1 MIANIRIRADGQSSA
16 LCPLDLM
23 KFGID
28 DVRQRMK
35 ERGIANDS
43 FFICGFSDWGIDT
56 VLTLEEAYLLK
67 TAIIGFY
74 DGDDY
79 VVQHMLR
86 NHKPI
91 SEVISHYYRF
101 LSKDEVEVMQYLL
114 RNQEVSS
121 VVEFFFKANNWIS
134 ALQLYINQGLI
145 LNTKKGFY
153 IQVI

>member
-35 ERGIANDS
+35 ERGIVNDS

-101 LSKDEVEVMQYLL
+101 LSKDEVEVMQHLL

-121 VVEFFFKANNWIS
+121 VVEFFFKANNWIN

>member
-35 ERGIANDS
+35 ERGITNDS

-101 LSKDEVEVMQYLL
+101 LSKDEVEVMQHLL

-145 LNTKKGFY
+145 LNTNKGFY

>member
-16 LCPLDLM
+16 LCSLDLM

-35 ERGIANDS
+35 ERGIAKDS

-79 VVQHMLR
+79 IVQHMLR

-101 LSKDEVEVMQYLL
+101 LSKDETKVMKHLL
-114 RNQEVSS
+114 READMDS
-121 VVEFFFKANNWIS
+121 VVDFFFQASSWVN
-134 ALQLYINQGLI
+134 ALQTYIDHGI
-145 LNTKKGFY
+145 VLNTNKGFY
-153 IQVI
+153 VQIV

>member
-1 MIANIRIRADGQSSA
+1 MIANIRIRADGNSQS
-16 LCPLDLM
+16 LCQLDLL

-43 FFICGFSDWGIDT
+43 FFICGFSDWEIDT

-67 TAIIGFY
+67 TAIIGLY

-79 VVQHMLR
+79 VVRHMLR

-101 LSKDEVEVMQYLL
+101 LSKDEVEVMQHLL

>member
-43 FFICGFSDWGIDT
+43 FFICGFYDWGIDT

-79 VVQHMLR
+79 VVRHMLR

-101 LSKDEVEVMQYLL
+101 LSKDEVEVMQHLL

>member
-43 FFICGFSDWGIDT
+43 FFICGFSDWEIDT

-79 VVQHMLR
+79 VVRHMLR

-101 LSKDEVEVMQYLL
+101 LSKDEVEVMQHLL

-121 VVEFFFKANNWIS
+121 IVEFFFKANNWIN

>member
-35 ERGIANDS
+35 ERGIAKDS
-43 FFICGFSDWGIDT
+43 FFICGFSDWGVDT

-86 NHKPI
+86 NHKLI

-101 LSKDEVEVMQYLL
+101 LSKDEVEVMQHLL

>member
-23 KFGID
+23 KFSID

-79 VVQHMLR
+79 IVQHMLR

-91 SEVISHYYRF
+91 LEVISHYYRF
-101 LSKDEVEVMQYLL
+101 LSKDEVEVMQHLL

>member
-1 MIANIRIRADGQSSA
+1 MIANIRIRTDGQSSA

-28 DVRQRMK
+28 DVQQRMK

-101 LSKDEVEVMQYLL
+101 LSKDEVEVMQHLL

-121 VVEFFFKANNWIS
+121 VVEFFFKANNWIN

>member
-43 FFICGFSDWGIDT
+43 FFICGFYDWGIDT

-101 LSKDEVEVMQYLL
+101 LSKDEVEVMQHLL

>member
-1 MIANIRIRADGQSSA
+1 MIANIRIRTDGKSSA

-43 FFICGFSDWGIDT
+43 FSICGFSDWGIDT

-79 VVQHMLR
+79 IVQHMLR

-101 LSKDEVEVMQYLL
+101 LSKDEVEVMQHLL

>member
-28 DVRQRMK
+28 DVWQRMK
-35 ERGIANDS
+35 ERGIAKDS

-79 VVQHMLR
+79 IVQHMLR

-91 SEVISHYYRF
+91 SEVISHYYCF
-101 LSKDEVEVMQYLL
+101 LSKDEVEVMQHLL

>member
-35 ERGIANDS
+35 ERGIAKDS

-101 LSKDEVEVMQYLL
+101 LSKDEVEVMQHLL

>member
-35 ERGIANDS
+35 ERGIANNS

-79 VVQHMLR
+79 VVRHMLR

-101 LSKDEVEVMQYLL
+101 LSKDEVEVMQHLL

>member
-35 ERGIANDS
+35 ERGIAKDS

-79 VVQHMLR
+79 VVRHMLR

-101 LSKDEVEVMQYLL
+101 LSKDEVEVMQHLL

-121 VVEFFFKANNWIS
+121 IVEFFFKANNWIN

>member
-16 LCPLDLM
+16 LCSLDLM

-35 ERGIANDS
+35 ERGIAKDS

-79 VVQHMLR
+79 IVQHMLR
-86 NHKPI
+86 NYKPI

-101 LSKDEVEVMQYLL
+101 LSKDEVEVMQHLL

>member
-1 MIANIRIRADGQSSA
+1 MIANVRIRADGQSSA

-43 FFICGFSDWGIDT
+43 FFICGFSDWEIDT

-101 LSKDEVEVMQYLL
+101 LSKDEVEVMQHLL

>member
-79 VVQHMLR
+79 VVQHLLR

-101 LSKDEVEVMQYLL
+101 LSKDEVEVMQHLL

>member
-43 FFICGFSDWGIDT
+43 FFICGFSDWEIDT

-67 TAIIGFY
+67 TAIVGLY

-79 VVQHMLR
+79 VVRHMLR

-91 SEVISHYYRF
+91 SEIISHYYRF
-101 LSKDEVEVMQYLL
+101 LSKDEVEVMQHLL

>member
-23 KFGID
+23 KFSID

-79 VVQHMLR
+79 IVQHMLR

-101 LSKDEVEVMQYLL
+101 LSKDEVEVMQHLL

>member
-35 ERGIANDS
+35 ERGIAKDS
-43 FFICGFSDWGIDT
+43 FFICGFSDWGVDT

-101 LSKDEVEVMQYLL
+101 LSKDEVEVMQHLL

>member
-35 ERGIANDS
+35 ERGIAKDS

-79 VVQHMLR
+79 IVQHMLR

-101 LSKDEVEVMQYLL
+101 LSKDEVEVMQHLL

-145 LNTKKGFY
+145 LNTKQGFY

>member
-1 MIANIRIRADGQSSA
+1 MIANIRIRADGNSQS
-16 LCPLDLM
+16 LCQLDLL

-67 TAIIGFY
+67 TAIIGLY

-101 LSKDEVEVMQYLL
+101 LSKDEVEVMQHLL

-153 IQVI
+153 IQII

>member
-1 MIANIRIRADGQSSA
+1 
-16 LCPLDLM
+16 
-23 KFGID
+23 
-28 DVRQRMK
+28 MK
-35 ERGIANDS
+35 ERGIAKDS

-101 LSKDEVEVMQYLL
+101 LSKDEVEVMQHLL

>member
-23 KFGID
+23 KFSID

-35 ERGIANDS
+35 ERGIAKDS

-101 LSKDEVEVMQYLL
+101 LSKDEVEVMQHLL

>member
-1 MIANIRIRADGQSSA
+1 MISNIRIRAYGQSSA

-35 ERGIANDS
+35 ERGIAKDS

-86 NHKPI
+86 NHNPI
-91 SEVISHYYRF
+91 SEIISHYYRF
-101 LSKDEVEVMQYLL
+101 LSKDEVEVMQHLL

>member
-101 LSKDEVEVMQYLL
+101 LSKDEVEVMQHLL

-121 VVEFFFKANNWIS
+121 VVEFFFKANNWIN

>member
-1 MIANIRIRADGQSSA
+1 MIANIRIRADGKSSA

-101 LSKDEVEVMQYLL
+101 LSKDEVEVMQHLL

>member
-35 ERGIANDS
+35 ERGIAKDS

-79 VVQHMLR
+79 VVRHMLR

-101 LSKDEVEVMQYLL
+101 LSKDEVEVMQHLL

>member
-28 DVRQRMK
+28 EVRQRMK
-35 ERGIANDS
+35 ERGIAKDS

-101 LSKDEVEVMQYLL
+101 LSKDEVEVMQHLL

>member
-79 VVQHMLR
+79 VVRHMLR

-101 LSKDEVEVMQYLL
+101 LSKDEVEVMQHLL

-145 LNTKKGFY
+145 LNTKQGFY

>member
-35 ERGIANDS
+35 ERGIAKDS

-79 VVQHMLR
+79 IVQHMLR

-101 LSKDEVEVMQYLL
+101 LSKDEVEVMQHLL

>member
-35 ERGIANDS
+35 ERGIAKDS

-79 VVQHMLR
+79 IVQHMLR

-101 LSKDEVEVMQYLL
+101 LSKDEVEVMQHLL
-114 RNQEVSS
+114 RNQEVNS

>member
-23 KFGID
+23 KFCID
-28 DVRQRMK
+28 DVWQRMK
-35 ERGIANDS
+35 ERGIAKDS

-67 TAIIGFY
+67 TAIVGLY

-101 LSKDEVEVMQYLL
+101 LSKDEVEVMQHLL